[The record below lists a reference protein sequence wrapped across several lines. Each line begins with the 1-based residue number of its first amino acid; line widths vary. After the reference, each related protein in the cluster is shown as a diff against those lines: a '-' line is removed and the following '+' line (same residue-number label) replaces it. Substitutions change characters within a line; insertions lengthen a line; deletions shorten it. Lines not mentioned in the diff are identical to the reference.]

1 MKNKISVMLVA
12 LVLISGAAR
21 AQWPVTDLAG
31 LTQSIINSSNEMVQT
46 SSTAQTMVQN
56 FQETQKIYDQ
66 SKKYYDT
73 LKKVKNLVRSA
84 RKVQQCILFVG
95 EISDMY
101 VSNYQLMLSDKNFS
115 VRELAAIA
123 SGYTRI
129 LQGSANTLKDLQ
141 MTDKDRLDVVDKTY
155 AELLRLRN
163 LTSYYTRQNLS
174 VSYIRARKSNDME
187 RTLSLYGTDEDKYW

>member
-84 RKVQQCILFVG
+84 RKVQQCILFCG
-95 EISDMY
+95 RNFGY
-101 VSNYQLMLSDKNFS
+101 VCLELSAHAFRQELF
-115 VRELAAIA
+115 REGTCCYRFGIYTNS
-123 SGYTRI
+123 SGKCQHAKGFAGYHQS
-129 LQGSANTLKDLQ
+129 LGF
-141 MTDKDRLDVVDKTY
+141 VDDGQ
-155 AELLRLRN
+155 R
-163 LTSYYTRQNLS
+163 
-174 VSYIRARKSNDME
+174 
-187 RTLSLYGTDEDKYW
+187 SLGCG

>member
-1 MKNKISVMLVA
+1 MPNLPVARVMWKPMPSLEEA
-12 LVLISGAAR
+12 GEAWI
-21 AQWPVTDLAG
+21 LAG
-31 LTQSIINSSNEMVQT
+31 GAHHSVISYTV
-46 SSTAQTMVQN
+46 TAEQLRDWANMMGI
-56 FQETQKIYDQ
+56 E
-66 SKKYYDT
+66 
-73 LKKVKNLVRSA
+73 
-84 RKVQQCILFVG
+84 FVH
-95 EISDMY
+95 ITKDLDMDKFKD
-101 VSNYQLMLSDKNFS
+101 QLMLSDKNFS

-141 MTDKDRLDVVDKTY
+141 GIINPSDLSMTDKDRLDVVDKTY

>member
-66 SKKYYDT
+66 SGKHGKIDP
-73 LKKVKNLVRSA
+73 V
-84 RKVQQCILFVG
+84 
-95 EISDMY
+95 
-101 VSNYQLMLSDKNFS
+101 
-115 VRELAAIA
+115 
-123 SGYTRI
+123 
-129 LQGSANTLKDLQ
+129 
-141 MTDKDRLDVVDKTY
+141 
-155 AELLRLRN
+155 
-163 LTSYYTRQNLS
+163 
-174 VSYIRARKSNDME
+174 
-187 RTLSLYGTDEDKYW
+187 GTDEIDPVKTA

>member
-56 FQETQKIYDQ
+56 FQETQI
-66 SKKYYDT
+66 
-73 LKKVKNLVRSA
+73 
-84 RKVQQCILFVG
+84 
-95 EISDMY
+95 
-101 VSNYQLMLSDKNFS
+101 MLSDKNFS

-141 MTDKDRLDVVDKTY
+141 GIINPSDLSMTDKDRLDVVDKTY

>member
-73 LKKVKNLVRSA
+73 LKKVKNLVRQRPEGPAVYSFCGRNFGYVCLELSA
-84 RKVQQCILFVG
+84 HAFRQELF
-95 EISDMY
+95 
-101 VSNYQLMLSDKNFS
+101 
-115 VRELAAIA
+115 REGTCCYRFGIYTNS
-123 SGYTRI
+123 SGKCQHAKGFAGYHQS
-129 LQGSANTLKDLQ
+129 LGF
-141 MTDKDRLDVVDKTY
+141 VDDGQ
-155 AELLRLRN
+155 R
-163 LTSYYTRQNLS
+163 
-174 VSYIRARKSNDME
+174 
-187 RTLSLYGTDEDKYW
+187 SLGCG

>member
-1 MKNKISVMLVA
+1 MLCWSPSS
-12 LVLISGAAR
+12 LFRGR
-21 AQWPVTDLAG
+21 PG

-123 SGYTRI
+123 SGYTR
-129 LQGSANTLKDLQ
+129 
-141 MTDKDRLDVVDKTY
+141 
-155 AELLRLRN
+155 
-163 LTSYYTRQNLS
+163 TR
-174 VSYIRARKSNDME
+174 
-187 RTLSLYGTDEDKYW
+187 